1 MVCVQNLLKNYEQ
14 DMETLTKQQKQAVEK
29 AELMQ
34 QQDMKTTGRRIKAEQ
49 VGVSVLRPCAR
60 QTHLSIHRQTRL

>member
-1 MVCVQNLLKNYEQ
+1 MQNLLKNYEQ
-14 DMETLTKQQKQAVEK
+14 DMETLTKQQKQAVER

-49 VGVSVLRPCAR
+49 VGVCSKTMCR
-60 QTHLSIHRQTRL
+60 QTHLSIHRQMRL